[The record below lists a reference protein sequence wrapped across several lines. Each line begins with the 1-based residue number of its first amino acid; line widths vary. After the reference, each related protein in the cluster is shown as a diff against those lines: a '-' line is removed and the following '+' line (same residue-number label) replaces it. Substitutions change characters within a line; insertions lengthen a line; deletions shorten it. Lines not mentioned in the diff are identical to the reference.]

1 MAIENVLVA
10 YDDSDGAK
18 KALSVAT
25 ELAARNPE
33 MHLDVVYVV
42 PIPLTNDHLM
52 TVDFKSILDMM
63 IEDGKKV
70 LEEAIDSI
78 EGLADDQIDTLI
90 VTGTNSA
97 SEIVKLSQDRGHDL
111 IVIGSRGLRGMKEY
125 LGSVSHKVLSL
136 VDVPVLVAK

>member
-25 ELAARNPE
+25 ELAAVNPA
-33 MHLDVVYVV
+33 MHLDIVYVV
-42 PIPLTNDHLM
+42 PIPLIDNNHT
-52 TVDFKSILDMM
+52 TVDFKAILDMM

-70 LEEAIDSI
+70 LEEAVDSI
-78 EGLADDQIDTLI
+78 EDLADDQIDTLI

-136 VDVPVLVAK
+136 VDVPVLIAK

>member
-25 ELAARNPE
+25 KLAAVNPA
-33 MHLDVVYVV
+33 MHLDIVYVV
-42 PIPLTNDHLM
+42 PIPLIDNNHT
-52 TVDFKSILDMM
+52 TVDFKAILDMM

-70 LEEAIDSI
+70 LEDAVDSI
-78 EGLADDQIDTLI
+78 EDLADDQIDTLI

-136 VDVPVLVAK
+136 VDVPVLIAK

>member
-10 YDDSDGAK
+10 YDNSDGAK
-18 KALSVAT
+18 KALRIAT
-25 ELAARNPE
+25 ELAAMNPK

-42 PIPLTNDHLM
+42 PIPLIDDHLT
-52 TVDFKSILDMM
+52 TVDLKSILDMM